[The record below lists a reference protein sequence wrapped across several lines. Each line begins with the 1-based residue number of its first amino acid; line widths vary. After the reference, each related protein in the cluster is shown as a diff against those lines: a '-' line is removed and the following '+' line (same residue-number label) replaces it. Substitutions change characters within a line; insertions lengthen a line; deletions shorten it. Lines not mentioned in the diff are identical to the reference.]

1 MPGSIKFG
9 VALPNC
15 TEGLCYPTGFTSPE
29 VVIRMAQE
37 AERLGFD
44 SVWCNDHFTT
54 QRYVRE
60 RWPEPPNYYEP
71 LITLTAVATATS
83 RIRVGTCVIVVPLHE
98 PVLLAKQ
105 ASTLDV
111 FSGGRLI
118 FGVGVGAYREEFEAT
133 YPDRARENRGA
144 LYEEGLEGLTVLLR
158 DRRASFRGRFLHFED
173 IELFPK
179 PVQQPLPM
187 WTSGNTRVA
196 AERAG
201 RWCQGWLPAVMPP
214 STLAEYVGILRE
226 SAERVGRDPRAIDVA
241 PQIALGIGR
250 THEQAVE
257 QFRSSWLYHH
267 FLSLRQS
274 TFKDQDLSGVENINL
289 IGTPEEIGEKVE
301 AFIAAGCTYFPGLI
315 VSTTTIEET
324 LDQLRQFAQDVLP
337 KFSQTHIDPQPQP
350 HTASPASARVSG

>member
-1 MPGSIKFG
+1 MTRTLKFG
-9 VALPNC
+9 IALPNC

-29 VVIRMAQE
+29 IVVRMAQA
-37 AERLGFD
+37 AERLGYD

-71 LITLTAVATATS
+71 LITLSAVAAATDHV
-83 RIRVGTCVIVVPLHE
+83 RLGTCVIVVPLRE

-105 ASTLDV
+105 IATLDV
-111 FSGGRLI
+111 FSRGRVI

-133 YPDRARENRGA
+133 YPRRVGEHRGSIH
-144 LYEEGLEGLTVLLR
+144 EEGVQALARLLTA
-158 DRRASFRGRFLHFED
+158 RRATFSGQYQQFSD
-173 IELFPK
+173 IELYPK
-179 PVQQPLPM
+179 PVQDPMPM

-214 STLAEYVGILRE
+214 ATLAEYATVLRE
-226 SAERVGRDPRAIDVA
+226 SADRAGRDPSSIEIA
-241 PQIALGIGR
+241 PQIAMCVGR
-250 THEQAVE
+250 THEQAVR
-257 QFRSSWLYHH
+257 QFRSTWLYHH

-289 IGTPEEIGEKVE
+289 IGTSDDIGERLE
-301 AFIAAGCTYFPGLI
+301 AFVAAGCSYFPGLI
-315 VSTTTIEET
+315 LSTNTVEES
-324 LDQLRQFAQDVLP
+324 LDQMQQFAEQVMP
-337 KFSQTHIDPQPQP
+337 TFVRR
-350 HTASPASARVSG
+350 ASGSGVSAP